1 MWSLSR
7 YSGTFLMPIPPRRSE
22 KTESGIGAGMRRILS
37 TAAALLLVAPLA
49 LQLTTQRMA
58 SAATSFT
65 VTATADSYVD
75 SARPTTNFGTNTT
88 LKTDTE
94 PVVRA
99 FMRFHVSGTSG
110 SVLRATLRVYAVSGN
125 AAGYRVRQGGS
136 TTWNEKAITHRN
148 APKPGPLV
156 GTSGAVTMASWSTVD
171 VTPAVTG
178 DGPITL
184 ILSGQNGLETRYR
197 SREGGPPPVLVVE
210 VSDPAPSP
218 SPSPGESTFP
228 PPVGSP
234 GSAGWIV
241 SCGYSHS
248 LPDDPIVAPG
258 QSGASHLHDFFANV
272 TTKASSTYGSM
283 TAGGT
288 TCPKTSGDTAGY
300 WVPALYQ
307 NGVQVLAQGPP
318 PTGTKA
324 GTSGARQQFYYRN
337 NLNGYPPSAIET
349 IPADLRIIAG
359 NGKAQSAEDN
369 YYLGRELYWGCSD
382 NSTGKL
388 KAPPASCST
397 GIISLHVGFP
407 NCWDGIRVDSS
418 DHRSHM
424 SYPVENAQD
433 EYVCPGTHPVPI
445 PRVIMRLEYP
455 VGTVTGYISL
465 SSGAPYS
472 IHGDF
477 WNTWVQSRLNEL
489 VDACIDRGLDCGKV

>member
-1 MWSLSR
+1 
-7 YSGTFLMPIPPRRSE
+7 
-22 KTESGIGAGMRRILS
+22 MRRIFS
-37 TAAALLLVAPLA
+37 TAGALLLVATLA
-49 LQLTTQRMA
+49 IQLTPQRLA
-58 SAATSFT
+58 SAATTSFT

-75 SARPTTNFGTNTT
+75 STRPTTNFGTNSN

-94 PVVRA
+94 PVVRT
-99 FMRFHVSGTSG
+99 FMRFDVSGTSG
-110 SVLRATLRVYAVSGN
+110 SVVGATLRVYAVSGN
-125 AAGYRVRQGGS
+125 AAGYWVRRAGS
-136 TTWNEKAITHRN
+136 TTWNEKSITHRN
-148 APKPGPLV
+148 APKPGPVV
-156 GTSGAVTMASWSTVD
+156 GTSGIVTKASWSTVD

-184 ILSGQNGLETRYR
+184 ILSGRNSVETRYR
-197 SREGGPPPVLVVE
+197 SREGGHRPVLVVE
-210 VSDPAPSP
+210 VSESAPSP
-218 SPSPGESTFP
+218 SPSPTDEPTFP

-241 SCGYSHS
+241 SCAYSHS
-248 LPDDPIVAPG
+248 VPDDPIVAPG
-258 QSGASHLHDFFANV
+258 QSDASHLHDFFANV
-272 TTKASSTYGSM
+272 TTNAASTNDSM

-288 TCPKTSGDTAGY
+288 NCPKTSGDTAGY
-300 WVPALYQ
+300 WVPALYR

-337 NLNGYPPSAIET
+337 NLNGYHPSAIKT

-359 NGKAQSAEDN
+359 NGKAQSEEDN

-407 NCWDGIRVDSS
+407 NCWDGIRMDSP
-418 DHRSHM
+418 DHKSHM
-424 SYPVENAQD
+424 SYPVKNAQG
-433 EYVCPGTHPVPI
+433 EYVCPATHPVPI

-455 VGTVTGYISL
+455 VGTATGYISL
-465 SSGAPYS
+465 SSGAPYT

-489 VDACIDRGLDCGKV
+489 VDACIDEGLDCGKV